1 MTKREIRDLLSSY
14 KFAYD
19 SEDAEL
25 LLSLLEGDS
34 FSSDQVTNAR
44 SLFRE
49 FDNIEMALTN
59 PKVSFKGPSE
69 ASIKLHLRINAEF
82 AETGASAELL
92 NAQQK
97 LLLRRSPKAGWK
109 ICSIE

>member
-1 MTKREIRDLLSSY
+1 MTKREIRDLRSSY

-25 LLSLLEGDS
+25 LASLLEAGS
-34 FSSDQVTNAR
+34 FSSDQVANAR

-49 FDNIEMALTN
+49 FDNIVMALES
-59 PKVSFKGPSE
+59 PKVSFKGPGE
-69 ASIKLHLRINAEF
+69 ASIELHLSINADF

-92 NAQQK
+92 NARQK
-97 LLLRRSPKAGWK
+97 LMLRRSPEVGWK
-109 ICSIE
+109 ICAIE